1 MNDRGQLN
9 RILIIDDDPAS
20 IRILYELLQ
29 EQYHLYGTTEGGMAC
44 ELAGRLLPD
53 LILLDVIM
61 PEMNGYEV
69 CRALKEN
76 DVTRDIPVIFL
87 TARADLG
94 DIVHGFSLG
103 AVDFVTKPFLPAE
116 LAVRVNTHI
125 QLRLARQEIA
135 RKNIEL
141 EEQQGLFL
149 YMIPHDLRTS
159 LTIIQGYAERL
170 LRMSG
175 MPDAQCESCAQQV
188 AEIMKGCDRQ
198 KAMITDL
205 VDVGRLKA
213 GQFVVRKMP
222 VPVGTLVAAVLQN
235 ADSILDGSRFMV
247 EVPDT
252 LPEVSV
258 DSYSIERVLLNLLTN
273 AQKYS
278 AVGSTIY
285 IRAWHQEYEVV
296 VAVCDEG
303 EEIHPEDAAKIFVPY
318 YRARTKGTT
327 EGVGLG
333 LYVSKLLVEVHG
345 GRMWLERQP
354 GRENWFCFSLP
365 LPACLHQVQPDQPS

>member
-1 MNDRGQLN
+1 MNGN
-9 RILIIDDDPAS
+9 AAAKYKILIIDDDTTS
-20 IRILYELLQ
+20 IRVLYELLQ
-29 EQYHLYGTTEGGMAC
+29 EQYQLFGTTEGCTAL
-44 ELAGRLLPD
+44 ELAGQLVPD

-61 PEMNGYEV
+61 PEMNGFEV

-76 DVTRDIPVIFL
+76 DITRDIPVIFL
-87 TARADLG
+87 TARSDLG
-94 DIVHGFSLG
+94 DIVHAFSLG
-103 AVDFVTKPFLPAE
+103 AVDFVTKPFLSAE
-116 LAVRVNTHI
+116 LAMRVTTHI

-135 RKNIEL
+135 RKNLEL

-175 MPDAQCESCAQQV
+175 LENAQCESCVQQV
-188 AEIMKGCDRQ
+188 REILRGCDRQ

-222 VPVGTLVAAVLQN
+222 VPVGTLVTAVLQN
-235 ADSILDGSRFMV
+235 AGSILEVARFMV

-258 DSYSIERVLLNLLTN
+258 DDYCIERVLLNLLTN
-273 AQKYS
+273 AQKFS
-278 AVGSTIY
+278 PDGSTIY
-285 IRAWHQEYEVV
+285 IRAWHQEHEVV

-303 EEIHPEDAAKIFVPY
+303 EEIPPVDVAKIFVPY
-318 YRARTKGTT
+318 YRARENGTT

-333 LYVSKLLVEVHG
+333 LYVSKLLVEAHG
-345 GRMWLERQP
+345 GRIWLAREP
-354 GRENWFCFSLP
+354 ARENRFCFSLP
-365 LPACLHQVQPDQPS
+365 LSADQI